1 MPEDKI
7 DKIIQKL
14 IEQDEKIKG
23 LVTKMEFR
31 DFAGKMTGILED
43 MATRVKR
50 IDEDRVLTYQWV
62 KRIEEKVEQH
72 DAMLHQIKMHLK
84 V

>member
-14 IEQDEKIKG
+14 IEQDEKIKD
-23 LVTKMEFR
+23 LVTNMQFR
-31 DFAGKMTGILED
+31 DFADKMMGTLED

-50 IDEDRVLTYQWV
+50 IDEDRILTYQWI
-62 KRIEEKVEQH
+62 KRIEEKVEMH
-72 DAMLHQIKMHLK
+72 DEMLSKIKIHLN